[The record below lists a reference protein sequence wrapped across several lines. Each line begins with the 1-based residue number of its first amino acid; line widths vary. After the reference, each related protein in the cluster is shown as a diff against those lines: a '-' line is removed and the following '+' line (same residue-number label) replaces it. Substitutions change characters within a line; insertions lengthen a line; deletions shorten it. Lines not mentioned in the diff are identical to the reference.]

1 MPGGVNELQ
10 LVATVLPQ
18 ETTNPAVNWTSNNV
32 EIATVDANGLVT
44 ILPATTKAAT
54 DRVVTI
60 TATCVRNAQASA
72 SCVITI
78 PAEVTGVADIYGTK
92 TISSVKYYNVAG
104 MESATPFNG
113 VNIVVTNYS
122 DGSQSASKLVK

>member
-1 MPGGVNELQ
+1 M
-10 LVATVLPQ
+10 
-18 ETTNPAVNWTSNNV
+18 
-32 EIATVDANGLVT
+32 
-44 ILPATTKAAT
+44 
-54 DRVVTI
+54 
-60 TATCVRNAQASA
+60 
-72 SCVITI
+72 ITI

-104 MESATPFNG
+104 MESETPFNG